1 MDTLKIKDKGF
12 VVSIPE
18 ERILSEVERLADQLN
33 NDMEG
38 KHPLFLCVLN
48 GCFMFAADLFRRITI
63 PAEIS
68 FIKLASY
75 EGTASTG
82 SVKEL
87 VGLSEDIAGRTVIIV
102 EDIVDTGS
110 TMQKL
115 VADLETRSPE
125 SIHICTLLLKP
136 EKLKVPLN
144 VEYVALEIPNDFI
157 VGYGLDYDGY
167 GRNLRDI
174 YTVVE

>member
-48 GCFMFAADLFRRITI
+48 GCFVFAADLFRRITI